1 MSHTTANILMLI
13 ASLIWGTAFVAQKTG
28 MDFIGPFTFSFSRF
42 FFAMITVL
50 PFVIIWE
57 RKHFAKIIG
66 NKKLSL
72 IVFYTGI
79 ALFGGMGL
87 QQYALLKSQ
96 ISNASFLSTL
106 YVPFVTLISRFI
118 FKSHLSWIIWTAV
131 LLCLYGSYLLSSN
144 QSYEVQRSDA
154 LLFVAALFFA
164 IHIILVDVFMKKFY
178 SPFTFSF
185 CQYFIV
191 PQRPIFELLKWE
203 EISNNQILIPKIGP
217 IVNTDLESSDI
228 KLFYYSATK
237 SNRILKGEIFPEI
250 GINNTDGI
258 RLRLYGTVGVRLSE
272 RMIIQ
277 NEYEFDNKGRNDL
290 NFQGVERGPKN
301 GWVGYLQHS
310 SLTYN
315 YLKGHFSI
323 GRGNP
328 FYYNINHK
336 V

>member
-72 IVFYTGI
+72 IVFFTGI

-191 PQRPIFELLKWE
+191 FGCSLLVALFFENPTLLNIKTEWF
-203 EISNNQILIPKIGP
+203 EIIYTGVFSAGLGYTLQILAQSKADPAPAAIILSMESVFATIAGWIILNQILDVNKILGC
-217 IVNTDLESSDI
+217 
-228 KLFYYSATK
+228 SA
-237 SNRILKGEIFPEI
+237 IF
-250 GINNTDGI
+250 
-258 RLRLYGTVGVRLSE
+258 VGVILV
-272 RMIIQ
+272 Q
-277 NEYEFDNKGRNDL
+277 LVPLY
-290 NFQGVERGPKN
+290 PKN
-301 GWVGYLQHS
+301 KVR
-310 SLTYN
+310 
-315 YLKGHFSI
+315 K
-323 GRGNP
+323 
-328 FYYNINHK
+328 IN
-336 V
+336 